1 MKNTRQLERIVR
13 GFSNYRRIQMLGL
26 LQKSPKLSV
35 IEIAYRLDMNFKTA
49 SEHLRRLFT
58 VGFVS
63 KRTIGREVVH
73 SLTKYGKNVLTFLRT
88 LE

>member
-1 MKNTRQLERIVR
+1 MRNTRQLERIVR

-26 LQKSPKLSV
+26 LHKNPNLSV
-35 IEIAYRLDMNFKTA
+35 VEVARRLNVNFKTA
-49 SEHLRRLFT
+49 SEHLRRLF
-58 VGFVS
+58 VAGLVS
-63 KRTIGREVVH
+63 KRTAGKEVAH